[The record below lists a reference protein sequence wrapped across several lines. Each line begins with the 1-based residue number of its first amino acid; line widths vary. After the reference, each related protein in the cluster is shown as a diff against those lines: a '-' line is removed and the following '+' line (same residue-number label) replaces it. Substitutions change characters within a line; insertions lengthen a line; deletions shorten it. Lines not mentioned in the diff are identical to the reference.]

1 MPWNRGRSMN
11 SVSERSTHNNYCVR
25 FFLTIN
31 TSKLYFFYCVID
43 IGRTVKCSRP
53 AVSLGIIQ
61 LGNNRPAGHPPHG
74 AGGLCPKL
82 YGANTLTVKCG
93 AVKCTMAELTI
104 KQERARLPLRF
115 SSFYEL
121 YKKFLKEHGCK
132 WHDVSKL
139 LSVVAEILFD
149 VDGACSRIAGKV
161 SPV

>member
-1 MPWNRGRSMN
+1 MK
-11 SVSERSTHNNYCVR
+11 SVSERSTHSNDCTR
-25 FFLTIN
+25 FFPTIN
-31 TSKLYFFYCVID
+31 TSKLSFFYCGID
-43 IGRTVKCSRP
+43 IGRILKWSRP

-61 LGNNRPAGHPPHG
+61 LCNNRPAGHPPHG

-82 YGANTLTVKCG
+82 FGANTFTVKCG
-93 AVKCTMAELTI
+93 AVKCTMAELSI
-104 KQERARLPLRF
+104 KQERTRLPMRL

-161 SPV
+161 SSHKLKCYHT